1 MLLRSQEK
9 MKPEKHPVNGCGNM
23 GSFDE
28 YEKKAFLFNSTIETR
43 LTWMLGLKEAQV
55 DKPSKMSVH
64 IGNQKNESTAR
75 REYRV
80 RKKSKMG
87 DDLSSSVS

>member
-1 MLLRSQEK
+1 
-9 MKPEKHPVNGCGNM
+9 
-23 GSFDE
+23 
-28 YEKKAFLFNSTIETR
+28 
-43 LTWMLGLKEAQV
+43 MLGLKEAQV